1 MKTKNK
7 IGALIM
13 LGGIAFIGLY
23 WFKKNKPTN
32 ATKQSKELD
41 ALTNLY
47 KTGGD
52 ETYIKGIEP
61 PTYFQLSL
69 FNPNDLK
76 DMDGTIFCDGDGS
89 LAKTFKFDC
98 TEFCKKNPLKCAGFK

>member
-13 LGGIAFIGLY
+13 LGGIAFIGIY

-52 ETYIKGIEP
+52 ETYIGGIEP
-61 PTYFQLSL
+61 PTYFKLSL
-69 FNPNDLK
+69 ADVNYGSMTPKEIEDLK
-76 DMDGTIFCDGDGS
+76 KAIGTIPDPS
-89 LAKTFKFDC
+89 KITSNQINQNL
-98 TEFCKKNPLKCAGFK
+98 